1 MKTLWQ
7 RIKAPTPQW
16 WGRVRNT
23 CAALAAAIGAG
34 WAAVA
39 VFDNVPDGLG
49 GWIGGAIGVLT
60 AVAAYA
66 QTKDDIPDD

>member
-39 VFDNVPDGLG
+39 VFDN
-49 GWIGGAIGVLT
+49 
-60 AVAAYA
+60 
-66 QTKDDIPDD
+66 IPDD